1 MVDGPLGDPRLK
13 SRLVVAFLGR
23 RKIFGLHDTADYQYV
38 LGNQGHAYSLMKRRT
53 RSGIRLTLLVLL
65 VGSVYLVMRNYEQ
78 QFVYAP
84 STVVKKTPRDARL
97 SFDNIALATDDG
109 VNIQGWFV
117 PANVSEEPSG
127 TNAPPPTLLFFHG
140 GVGNLSDYL
149 EKVHLLH
156 DMGLDVFTVDYRGY
170 GKSGGTPSESGLIS
184 DAVAA
189 YSYLTEKRHVKP
201 ERLYLY
207 GEDLGAAVAID
218 LATKEPAAGL
228 ITEGAS
234 ASVIEKIKEAWP
246 LIPWQFL
253 LRNKFDSLT
262 NIQDVHIPLLIIHS
276 ADDEVVSFNDSRRLC
291 ALAHEPKD
299 LVEIHG
305 THRDAFVHSFDLY
318 YDKVSHFIL
327 DQPKDKIADGSIST
341 QTAAPASKVP
351 TP

>member
-1 MVDGPLGDPRLK
+1 
-13 SRLVVAFLGR
+13 
-23 RKIFGLHDTADYQYV
+23 
-38 LGNQGHAYSLMKRRT
+38 MKRRT
-53 RSGIRLTLLVLL
+53 RSGLRLTLLLLL
-65 VGSVYLVMRNYEQ
+65 VGSVYLVMHNYEQ

-84 STVVKKTPRDARL
+84 STFVRKTPRDAKL

-109 VNIQGWFV
+109 VNIQGWFL
-117 PANVSEEPSG
+117 PARAADEASG

-140 GVGNLSDYL
+140 GVGNISDYL

-156 DMGLDVFTVDYRGY
+156 DMGLDVFTVDYHGY
-170 GKSGGTPSESGLIS
+170 GKSGGTPSESGLAS

-189 YSYLTEKRHVKP
+189 YSYLTDKRHVKP
-201 ERLYLY
+201 EQLYLY

-218 LATKEPAAGL
+218 LATKVSAAGL

-234 ASVIEKIKEAWP
+234 ASVIEKIEEAWP

-262 NIQDVHIPLLIIHS
+262 KIRDVHIPLLIIHS
-276 ADDEVVSFNDSRRLC
+276 ADDDVVSFNDSRRLC
-291 ALAHEPKD
+291 ALAHEPKE

-327 DQPKDKIADGSIST
+327 DQPKGKIADSSIST
-341 QTAAPASKVP
+341 ETAAPASKVP